1 MIKQEDKIKE
11 CSDARSKVKC
21 RKGCDVY
28 VSRHNLARHE
38 EIECTS
44 IPEERREIL
53 KQVIQHEVQAV
64 RSEVQSRKNT
74 LLQERNK
81 ELKALKLERNK
92 LKLDLKRLENEGNAK
107 EIYDDNII
115 MATDSSDHSHDEVT
129 VWRFTD
135 MKNMKKVYMSRP
147 FYTHVKGY
155 KMCLFVYPN
164 GYGKAEGKHVSVL
177 VSIMNGENDD
187 SLQWPFRG
195 IITIDLLD
203 QSKSKKKDHRTV
215 TVRYL
220 DNDPAYS
227 NRVYIGTNNAAK
239 GKLWLVAH
247 DSLLGPSNKFL
258 KDDCLRLRVR
268 KIDRDTSE
276 RINKR
281 SEFILLLLIFLIIHL
296 FVLLFSCIHK

>member
-11 CSDARSKVKC
+11 CSNARSEVKC
-21 RKGCDVY
+21 RKGCAVY

-44 IPEERREIL
+44 IPEERREIF
-53 KQVIQHEVQAV
+53 KQVIQHEVQAI
-64 RSEVQSRKNT
+64 RSEVQSRNNK

-81 ELKALKLERNK
+81 ELKALKLECNK

-107 EIYDDNII
+107 EIYDDI
-115 MATDSSDHSHDEVT
+115 MAADSSDHSHDEETIVP
-129 VWRFTD
+129 VRRFTD

-147 FYTHVKGY
+147 CYTHVKGY

-177 VSIMNGENDD
+177 VSIMKGENDG

-195 IITIDLLD
+195 IVTIDLLD
-203 QSKSKKKDHRTV
+203 QSEYEKKDHRTV

-227 NRVYIGTNNAAK
+227 SRVHIGTNNAAK

-247 DSLLGPSNKFL
+247 DSLLGPSKKFL

-268 KIDRDTSE
+268 KVNRDTSE

-281 SEFILLLLIFLIIHL
+281 SEFILILLIFE
-296 FVLLFSCIHK
+296 